1 MSPGLEVALISGG
14 FGLITLIGT
23 LFVQSYGIRKTS
35 ADNEKARAQQSAQ
48 LDRNLEQQ
56 RERTLNERFTTI
68 AAQLGDAQPAVR
80 LAGAHA
86 MARLAGDWKENRQ
99 PCVDVLCAY
108 LRMPYD
114 LDPGNDAAP
123 KDRAIYL
130 ANREVR
136 HTIIRLIRDH
146 LRPDMDPE
154 KSWQGLD
161 LDFTGVIF
169 DGGDFTEAQFSQGTV
184 KFDEAS
190 FISGEVH
197 FDRAEFSGSKVD
209 FIRAKFSGSTVYFD
223 GSGFSG
229 SMVHFDRAEFSCGKV
244 RFIGARFSD
253 GQVRFV
259 AATYTGSC
267 EVDFRGADPF
277 SRPPVVFGGSGIPPG
292 VKLPAGHATPS

>member
-1 MSPGLEVALISGG
+1 MSPGVEAALIAGG
-14 FGLITLIGT
+14 VGIITLIGT
-23 LFVQSYGIRKTS
+23 LAAQFYGIRKIS
-35 ADNEKARAQQSAQ
+35 GDNQKARAQQREE
-48 LDRNLEQQ
+48 LDRNLAQQ
-56 RERTLNERFTTI
+56 RERTLNERFTSI

-86 MARLAGDWKENRQ
+86 MARLADDWEENRQ

-114 LDPGNDAAP
+114 PDPGDDAAP
-123 KDRAIYL
+123 KDRAVYL
-130 ANREVR
+130 GNREVR

-146 LRPDMDPE
+146 LRPDMDLE
-154 KSWQGLD
+154 KSWQGRD
-161 LDFTGVIF
+161 LDFTGVVF

-190 FISGEVH
+190 FVSGAVN
-197 FDRAEFSGSKVD
+197 FKGAEFSGSEVR

-229 SMVHFDRAEFSCGKV
+229 SMVYFDRAEFSRGKV
-244 RFIGARFSD
+244 RFISAKFSD
-253 GQVRFV
+253 GQVRFI
-259 AATYTGSC
+259 AAKFTGGC
-267 EVDFRGADPF
+267 EVDFRGANPF

-292 VKLPAGHATPS
+292 VKLPAGHAATS